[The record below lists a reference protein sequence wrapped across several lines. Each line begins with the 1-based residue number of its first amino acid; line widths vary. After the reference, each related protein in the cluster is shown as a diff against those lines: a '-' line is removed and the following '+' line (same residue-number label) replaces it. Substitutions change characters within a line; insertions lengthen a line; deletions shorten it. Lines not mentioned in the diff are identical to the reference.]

1 MTLPS
6 PEELAQQRHEMASG
20 LMAMREQMGPIY
32 DTADGM
38 RADLEARGWS
48 PSAAEQAAL
57 VWLCGAIGTTFGDQ
71 Q

>member
-6 PEELAQQRHEMASG
+6 RAALAQQRHEMATS
-20 LMAMREQMGPIY
+20 LLAMREQMGPIY

-48 PSAAEQAAL
+48 PAAGEQAAL
-57 VWLCGAIGTTFGDQ
+57 VWLCSAIQSAMGDQ